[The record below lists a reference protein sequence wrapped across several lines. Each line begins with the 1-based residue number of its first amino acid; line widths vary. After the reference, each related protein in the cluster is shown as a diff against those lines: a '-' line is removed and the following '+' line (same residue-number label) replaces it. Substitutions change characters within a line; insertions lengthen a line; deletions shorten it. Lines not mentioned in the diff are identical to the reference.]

1 VQPST
6 KSFFF
11 FFLSELRKSHSN
23 VALESQIHSNELNNP
38 KRFFHLCDFEKN
50 DTFLVNQFV
59 LSDSLPYMWHWKVSF
74 ILVNPFVQ
82 MNLVNELI

>member
-1 VQPST
+1 
-6 KSFFF
+6 
-11 FFLSELRKSHSN
+11 
-23 VALESQIHSNELNNP
+23 LNNP

-50 DTFLVNQFV
+50 DTFLVNQIV